1 MRIIIVFILLGFLSA
16 CSGTGLQSYSA
27 VMTVNTNSQ
36 GSVFVLRDTGYSG
49 SGALLNITLNG
60 QQIGKIGNKETAIG
74 RSNSGNNY
82 IEAKFSGIQGIGM
95 NNTQANFISSGR
107 ENKYFLIKMTS
118 GLFKNKIQMFEVNE
132 STFKSSF

>member
-1 MRIIIVFILLGFLSA
+1 MIIRYYVESNWILIMVRMF
-16 CSGTGLQSYSA
+16 
-27 VMTVNTNSQ
+27 MTP
-36 GSVFVLRDTGYSG
+36 
-49 SGALLNITLNG
+49 
-60 QQIGKIGNKETAIG
+60 KIGNIGNGETAIG
-74 RSNSGNNY
+74 RSNQGNNY

-95 NNTQANFISSGR
+95 NGTQANFVRSGR

>member
-1 MRIIIVFILLGFLSA
+1 
-16 CSGTGLQSYSA
+16 
-27 VMTVNTNSQ
+27 MTVNTNSQ

-60 QQIGKIGNKETAIG
+60 QPIGKIGNKETAIG